1 MKFKKIFLLLL
12 IAYSPKISAQTKIDT
27 IAIIAQLQSIH
38 ERDQKTRTKGDSTGF
53 IHFIDSCN
61 LAQVE
66 KLIDRYGW
74 LGKNVVGTKG
84 NQTLF
89 LVIQHADLKTQKK
102 YLLYLQKSVNQEE
115 SNAADL
121 ALLQDRMLMRQHMK
135 QIYGSQVIYNDQGR
149 PEFYPI
155 EDEKNV
161 NLRRQNVGLEP
172 IEDYAGYFGIEY
184 KLP

>member
-12 IAYSPKISAQTKIDT
+12 IAYNSKISAQTKTDT

-38 ERDQKTRTKGDSTGF
+38 ERDQKTRTNGDSTRF
-53 IHFIDSCN
+53 IHYIDSCN

-66 KLIDRYGW
+66 KLIARYGW
-74 LGKNVVGTKG
+74 LGKSMVGTKG
-84 NQTLF
+84 NQTIF
-89 LVIQHADLKTQKK
+89 LVIQHADLTTQKK
-102 YLLYLQKSVNQEE
+102 YLPYLQKSVDEEE

-121 ALLQDRMLMRQHMK
+121 ALLKDRMLMRQHMK
-135 QIYGSQVIYNDQGR
+135 QIYGSQVIYNNKGT

-161 NLRRQNVGLEP
+161 NLRRQHVGLEP